1 VRTELTTGRLRLRGW
16 RDSDL
21 PAFAALNADPRV
33 MAFLP
38 KPLSFAE
45 SAAYAQRIRDHQAEP
60 GCRHWVIEAP
70 GVASL
75 VGLIDL
81 SRPSF
86 EAAFTACIE
95 ISWRLAAEHWG
106 RGYATE
112 AARRVLAY
120 GFVTCDL
127 PEIVAFTTT
136 ANQRSRALMTRL
148 GMSRNPAEDFQH
160 PGLPEG
166 HPLRPHVLYRL
177 RRPS

>member
-1 VRTELTTGRLRLRGW
+1 LGDRSAGRGLSGRADRSQPPVLR
-16 RDSDL
+16 S
-21 PAFAALNADPRV
+21 
-33 MAFLP
+33 
-38 KPLSFAE
+38 
-45 SAAYAQRIRDHQAEP
+45 
-60 GCRHWVIEAP
+60 
-70 GVASL
+70 
-75 VGLIDL
+75 
-81 SRPSF
+81 
-86 EAAFTACIE
+86 AFTPCIE

-120 GFVTCDL
+120 GFVTRDL

-148 GMSRNPAEDFQH
+148 GMSRDPAEDFQH

-166 HPLRPHVLYRL
+166 HPLRPHVLDRL